1 MLQLRFPG
9 GEGPGGG
16 LFCSS
21 TGVVELTVWSC
32 SCNRPAVERTKWVV
46 KGKLVCGGH
55 RELELR
61 ESSRCVV
68 I

>member
-9 GEGPGGG
+9 GEGPGGS

-21 TGVVELTVWSC
+21 TGVVELIVWRC
-32 SCNRPAVERTKWVV
+32 SCNRPAVERTKGVMM
-46 KGKLVCGGH
+46 GKLVCGGH
-55 RELELR
+55 RELELG